1 MASLPLT
8 SRQHVEG
15 ASCPINWK
23 VTVDA
28 QLLSSESFPLCQKL
42 FDWDFMAGAV
52 ALTANI
58 TSGHIIYEFREWFVS
73 GPQFG
78 EWF

>member
-8 SRQHVEG
+8 SRQHGEG
-15 ASCPINWK
+15 ASCPISWK

-28 QLLSSESFPLCQKL
+28 QLLSSESFPLRQKL
-42 FDWDFMAGAV
+42 FHWDFMAGAV
-52 ALTANI
+52 AFTANI
-58 TSGHIIYEFREWFVS
+58 TSGHIICEFREWFVS